1 MLLLRLSTVCKND
14 LWAWSSSRLE
24 QSSSSSS
31 MMPHCTQRRRGSR
44 RPALQTQAVARDWG
58 NSSITKGSKRAGSVS
73 MLVAMVNRG
82 TNVRVTRCREGR
94 VGCIFNDFKRLKI
107 CSSEIFAW
115 LIQTLGS
122 ECFSD
127 ECRGPVLV
135 FLVLQPLKSEQ
146 TQASASEHGLRGP
159 ASSSLYR
166 APRPT
171 CFFLWA
177 SLHLQNSSFL
187 LHSQ

>member
-82 TNVRVTRCREGR
+82 TNVRMMRCREGR
-94 VGCIFNDFKRLKI
+94 VGCIFNDFKD
-107 CSSEIFAW
+107 SSEFFAW

-127 ECRGPVLV
+127 ECRDAVLL

-146 TQASASEHGLRGP
+146 TQASASEPGL
-159 ASSSLYR
+159 
-166 APRPT
+166 
-171 CFFLWA
+171 
-177 SLHLQNSSFL
+177 
-187 LHSQ
+187 